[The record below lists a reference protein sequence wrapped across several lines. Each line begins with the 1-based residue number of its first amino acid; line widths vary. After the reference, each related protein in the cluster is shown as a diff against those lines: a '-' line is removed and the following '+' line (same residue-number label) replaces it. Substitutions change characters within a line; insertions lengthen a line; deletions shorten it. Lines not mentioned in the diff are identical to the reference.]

1 MDSIL
6 YPEQAAYLKKFHQ
19 TQDPLLLEM
28 EQFAAANKIP
38 ILDSHSCTFLEFL
51 VSVHKPRIVLEIGTA
66 IGYTSIRLARVL
78 GTTDSILTL
87 EKSKPN
93 IKLAQEF
100 ITRSGLSNIT
110 IVEGDALQTIP
121 TITEELD
128 FVFLDAD
135 KEDYS
140 ALFELAKEK
149 LKVGG
154 IMVVDNLLWHGMA
167 AKENIDVKYER
178 STEFIRAFNDQ
189 FFSDTNFQT
198 SFIPLGD
205 GLGLGIKK

>member
-28 EQFAAANKIP
+28 EQFAGANKIP

-51 VSVHKPRIVLEIGTA
+51 VAMHKPRIILEIGTA

-78 GTTDSILTL
+78 GSAGSIFTL

-100 ITRSGLSNIT
+100 ITRAGLGNIT

-135 KEDYS
+135 KEDYL

-154 IMVVDNLLWHGMA
+154 IMVVDNLMWHGMA
-167 AKENIDVKYER
+167 AKENVDVKYER
-178 STEFIRAFNDQ
+178 STEFIRAFNNK